1 MTKRKAKC
9 SGCILGTMLVVV
21 GAMQMYPL
29 WNYDP
34 YTNGAT
40 ECTNGA
46 APAGGPKCRELDP
59 PTSPRG
65 PVPRALPRAA

>member
-1 MTKRKAKC
+1 
-9 SGCILGTMLVVV
+9 
-21 GAMQMYPL
+21 MQMYPL

-34 YTNGAT
+34 YTDGAT

-65 PVPRALPRAA
+65 PVPPALPRAA